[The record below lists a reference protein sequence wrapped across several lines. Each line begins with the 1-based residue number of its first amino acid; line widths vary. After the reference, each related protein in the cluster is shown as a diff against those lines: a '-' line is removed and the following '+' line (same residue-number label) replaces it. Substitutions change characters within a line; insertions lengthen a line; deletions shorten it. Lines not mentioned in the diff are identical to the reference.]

1 MKIESVET
9 CNPDTFVDDGQNQ
22 ECEAHVEEEGKKKRR
37 ESRMTFTPEQISVL
51 EEHYNNNPL
60 PKAVLREE
68 IGNSLGITA
77 KKVDVWFKNRR
88 AKAKREGNQQ
98 VISQVKIYFSC

>member
-1 MKIESVET
+1 M
-9 CNPDTFVDDGQNQ
+9 DDGQNQ
-22 ECEAHVEEEGKKKRR
+22 ECEAHVEEQGKKKRR

-88 AKAKREGNQQ
+88 AKAKREGNQK
-98 VISQVKIYFSC
+98 VISQVKIYFSF